1 MTNYQSVWETS
12 RVLELIIESIK
23 DVKRSMLKMKGVYF
37 NPVSFADSLRMFK
50 KIALRKGL

>member
-37 NPVSFADSLRMFK
+37 NFADSLRMFK